1 MLRSIFFR
9 RMLALLLL
17 ALLLWTLLTAIIYS
31 FVARSVLTEIKVNE
45 LLPKAES
52 VAQLASR
59 NYFRNDSYFNEL
71 ITSSLDLFDA
81 WIFVVDGLSGKFL
94 NTALP
99 EAFTSSESE
108 ILEQIDSR
116 MDKLLS
122 GSYSSLWF
130 TGQLKSAQTDEML
143 YIGVPVY
150 LGLSNQNPVIGAVFF
165 VQPLTELNAGL
176 NSMNIALL
184 ASSLFVFALMIM
196 PVYLATAKLIRP
208 LRQTRNVAM
217 AMADGQFSLR
227 ADVRQKGE
235 IGELAMT
242 MNHLAQSLSKTIS
255 DLVLE
260 KNRLKQIID
269 GMKDG
274 LIAVDS
280 DGKSTQMNQMA
291 CALIGLIEPQILTD
305 IHQINQP
312 LAKAFDEAIKSGR
325 PITLMLDIQNR
336 VIRVQ
341 VSPLSDENELIVG
354 GVALL
359 HDSTEAVRLEQT
371 RRDYVANISHE
382 LRSPLTAMRALVEP
396 LNDGMVS
403 QEADRQRYF
412 NILLREIIRLS
423 RLIDDMLELSRLQA
437 NALPIQ
443 LESFRLS
450 NMLRDLSIKY
460 TPQAE
465 EKGLKLQFSDAIERC
480 PLVYAD
486 PDRIEQVLII
496 LLDNAIKF
504 TPKGGL
510 ITVDSQW
517 DDSSVF
523 ITIRDT
529 GIGIDPSDIN
539 HVFDRFY
546 KADKAHHQ
554 TGTGLGLSIA
564 QEILQKMNQTIT
576 VESNPQQCAAFTF
589 SLSRYQAD
597 KT

>member
-31 FVARSVLTEIKVNE
+31 FVARSVLTEINVIE

-81 WIFVVDGLSGKFL
+81 WIFVVDGLSGEFL

-184 ASSLFVFALMIM
+184 ASSLFVFALMII

-242 MNHLAQSLSKTIS
+242 MNHLAQSLAKTIS

-291 CALIGLIEPQILTD
+291 CDLIGLIEPQISTD

-576 VESNPQQCAAFTF
+576 VESNPQQGAAFTF